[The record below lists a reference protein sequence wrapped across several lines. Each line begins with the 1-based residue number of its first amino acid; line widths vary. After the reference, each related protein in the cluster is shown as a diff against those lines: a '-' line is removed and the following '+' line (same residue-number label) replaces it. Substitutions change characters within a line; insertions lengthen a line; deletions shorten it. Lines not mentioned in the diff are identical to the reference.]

1 MNIEMKT
8 KHIFR
13 SLLLGAAACSALTA
27 CDDYMDGEFTVAAK
41 QQLDEYIEAQPDLS
55 LFLDIIDQGDLR
67 GMVHAY
73 GTYTLFVPTNDAV
86 MDRLGAASENEAR
99 AIIAQLPAEE
109 ARAMVKYHMLS
120 DTLHTYDFVDTR
132 MTTANM
138 EADYLLTKYV
148 SGETENYYVVN
159 RKARIIEPDVSTGNG
174 ILHVVNGFLHR
185 PDFSVQQVLADIN
198 SYRDTPTE
206 DDENKYDLLTG
217 LIDRIVGDTLGMTLN
232 ELLGFGGDDTRAGA
246 SEVPFT
252 FLAQSNA
259 SMIEAE
265 ITDVDA
271 LIEHL
276 QKNNIGGYSQ
286 HDLLKNWVQYHFL
299 QGRYY
304 LTDLMGGSSANT
316 FTDQNKVIVLSTLG
330 EQIFMN
336 RFEAFDDP
344 GIEVLRSGDFV
355 DYPCSNGIIQTVGSD
370 DGNLVLE
377 IIERA
382 ASRIDW
388 DMCDQP
394 EIRAL
399 KNYRKAGASVT
410 FTSTLTADENG
421 YVPTDLS
428 MMSWSGKNSP
438 TVSYYCAWEPKAGLD
453 QSGSKFEEY
462 VYGDYLNFRIGTT
475 VVQYMEI
482 KTPTLVKGKYKV
494 WLRYR
499 TMGTSTRGDGTVRT
513 TFKQDG
519 QEDQVFGTAQLSY
532 YAEKSYSLEDDEANS
547 AKGYYCPLPLQPAQ
561 NFISCCLL
569 GTIDVINDGV
579 HTLRLD
585 PQDANQSL
593 GQNYDMLM
601 FIPVDQDQVNP
612 RVCCDGSYARV
623 YKVVDF
629 AEDGTPIYDR
639 SVYRDMVG
647 FNTDYRSHIFPFS
660 CDVQAGNLGVGECP
674 YAWCPNHDPSLFAEE

>member
-1 MNIEMKT
+1 MKT

-13 SLLLGAAACSALTA
+13 SLLLGVAACSALTA
-27 CDDYMDGEFTVAAK
+27 CDDYMDGEFTVVSK
-41 QQLDEYIEAQPDLS
+41 QQLDEYIESQPDLS

-73 GTYTLFVPTNDAV
+73 GTYTLFVPTNGAV
-86 MDRLGAASENEAR
+86 MDRLGAASESEAR
-99 AIIAQLPAEE
+99 TLISQLPAEE
-109 ARAMVKYHMLS
+109 ARAMVKYHMLN
-120 DTLHTYDFVDTR
+120 DTLHTYDFIDTR

-138 EADYLLTKYV
+138 EADYLVTNYI

-159 RKARIIEPDVSTGNG
+159 RKARIVTPDVSTGNG

-185 PDFSVQQVLADIN
+185 PDYSVQQVLTDIN
-198 SYRDTPTE
+198 AFRDAPTDADE
-206 DDENKYDLLTG
+206 DKYDLLTG
-217 LIDRIVGDTLGMTLN
+217 LIDQILTDTLGMTLD
-232 ELLGFGGDDTRAGA
+232 EVLGLTETRAEA
-246 SEVPFT
+246 SDVTFT

-259 SMIEAE
+259 SMLEAE

-271 LIEHL
+271 LVERL
-276 QKNNIGGYSQ
+276 QANNIGGYTQ

-316 FTDQNKVIVLSTLG
+316 FTDQKKVIVLSSVG
-330 EQIFMN
+330 EQIFLN

-344 GIEVLRSGDFV
+344 GIEVSRSGDFV
-355 DYPCSNGIIQTVGSD
+355 DFPCSNGVIQTVGA
-370 DGNLVLE
+370 GAGGVLE

-399 KNYRKAGASVT
+399 KNYRKPGASAT
-410 FTSTLTADENG
+410 FTSTLVADENG

-428 MMSWSGKNSP
+428 MMTWSGKNSP
-438 TVSYYCAWEPKAGLD
+438 NISYYCAWEPKAGLD

-462 VYGDYLNFRIGTT
+462 VYGDYLNFRIGLT
-475 VVQYMEI
+475 VVQYLEI

-532 YAEKSYSLEDDEANS
+532 YAEKSYSLEDDEAN
-547 AKGYYCPLPLQPAQ
+547 AARGYYCPLPLQPAQ
-561 NFISCCLL
+561 NFISCALL

-585 PQDANQSL
+585 PQDNNQSL

-623 YKVVDF
+623 YKVTGF
-629 AEDGTPIYDR
+629 EEDGTPIYDR
-639 SVYRDMVG
+639 AIYRDMVG
-647 FNTDYRSHIFPFS
+647 FNSDYRTHIFPFS
-660 CDVQAGNLGVGECP
+660 CDVVAGNLGVGECP
-674 YAWCPNHDPSLFAEE
+674 YTWCPNHDASLFE